1 MDWITQILAE
11 AVTKIFSWDENLYE
25 IVAMSLLVSMLALL
39 IASLLAIPFAAWLSL
54 KNTWI
59 RKGCVIFVRAFMGF
73 PPAVAGLIVYIILS
87 RRGPLGDFGL
97 LFSPSAM
104 VIAQV
109 LLIFPIVCGLSHQVF
124 LRRRQ
129 TLSDLFYSLSL
140 SVNQQ
145 LKTVIYESRADILM
159 ALVTGLGRGLA
170 EVGAVMIVGGNIL
183 HYTRTLTT
191 SIVLETSKGE
201 LEMAVSLGLILLLI
215 AFLLNVVLIAI
226 TRHFEKSVNIYYCQD
241 A

>member
-11 AVTKIFSWDENLYE
+11 AVTKIFSWDESLYE

-140 SVNQQ
+140 SVNQK

-201 LEMAVSLGLILLLI
+201 LEMAVSLGLILLSI

-226 TRHFEKSVNIYYCQD
+226 TRYFEKSVNVYYCQD
-241 A
+241 V